1 MKNLTWPAVAL
12 VAVLGGLYVAL
23 VTVAGLPSAV
33 ALGVVGVRAGIGGG
47 AALAQASNGGVQ
59 TTVEAIHSET
69 QNQTAVL
76 ETVERR
82 TNGELDARIE
92 AGMERAADKAV
103 AEVIGALRRE
113 GVLPRG

>member
-12 VAVLGGLYVAL
+12 VAVLGGLAFAL
-23 VTVAGLPSAV
+23 LAYTDIGTGEVLGLIGV
-33 ALGVVGVRAGIGGG
+33 LGGVGG
-47 AALAQASNGGVQ
+47 AAVGTAGSAGVQ
-59 TTVEAIHSET
+59 TRVDEIHQET
-69 QNQTAVL
+69 QKQTDVL

>member
-12 VAVLGGLYVAL
+12 VAVLGGL
-23 VTVAGLPSAV
+23 AV
-33 ALGVVGVRAGIGGG
+33 ALLALTDLSSGEVLGIIGVLACVGGG
-47 AALAQASNGGVQ
+47 AASASVPNG
-59 TTVEAIHSET
+59 TAARVEEIHTET
-69 QNQTAVL
+69 QAQTAVL